1 MSSFPGRVKQE
12 REVLFQLPL
21 AAELAESSRPQ
32 ADFVDFFVCDRA
44 WLQELVTHVWPRA
57 PSERRLLR
65 YIVGI
70 ALVGAIYFGG
80 ALIPDLT
87 PWALDI
93 AVRVLRY
100 GLVGIV
106 AIWLAPWLFV
116 KLHLAEREMQA

>member
-1 MSSFPGRVKQE
+1 MRFSVEG
-12 REVLFQLPL
+12 
-21 AAELAESSRPQ
+21 
-32 ADFVDFFVCDRA
+32 
-44 WLQELVTHVWPRA
+44 VWW
-57 PSERRLLR
+57 RRLLR

-70 ALVGAIYFGG
+70 ALVGVIYFGG
-80 ALIPDLT
+80 SLIPDLT